1 MRILQ
6 LHSNFIEY
14 EAIEQEIPS
23 AEEPEK
29 TKDRIEEVVVLFT
42 AVEEGDDLNVAKK
55 AMELTKA
62 SLDQLKVN
70 RVLIYPYAHL
80 SSNLA
85 KPSEALKIL

>member
-14 EAIEQEIPS
+14 EAIEKEIPS

-55 AMELTKA
+55 AMELTISFLGSIK
-62 SLDQLKVN
+62 SQ
-70 RVLIYPYAHL
+70 
-80 SSNLA
+80 
-85 KPSEALKIL
+85 PSVDLPLCSFE